1 MKKIVLLSLFALC
14 LPLLVMAQSNNDD
27 LYFVPSKE
35 KKQEAKKTPV
45 KKEPE
50 KKVVTTNIY
59 TSPGTT
65 VVVQDRKGNKRD
77 MRDVDEYNRRYDA
90 KDNEFA
96 MEDDTLY
103 VKEKAVSDPD
113 GEWVNGFNG
122 SQDDYEYAERIIR
135 FRNPRFAVSIS
146 SPLYWDIVYGNI
158 CGDTEIE
165 LEIGAV
171 KYTPD
176 VIVIDCCKLGYK
188 KLLHFREILHED
200 DIHPIIY
207 NIYTYDDTETIRIL
221 LDYDDI
227 LHILMPYDAKNVCHY
242 MLDKLKRIPV
252 DPDILRQNIS
262 KEIHRIITS
271 TGINRKHSGYD
282 HIYYMIF
289 LIIFKYNGNKVQI
302 GELYKDIEKQYGKNT
317 AAIERSTRS
326 AIVSGWEKMKPVDK
340 QMLFES
346 CLANGTKPTNAMYI
360 NTIAL
365 YIKHLYN
372 DQLEMYYKNK
382 NDHT

>member
-1 MKKIVLLSLFALC
+1 MLTDYSVLISESYDGQHK
-14 LPLLVMAQSNNDD
+14 LLTEELKRNG
-27 LYFVPSKE
+27 
-35 KKQEAKKTPV
+35 T
-45 KKEPE
+45 
-50 KKVVTTNIY
+50 KVH
-59 TSPGTT
+59 
-65 VVVQDRKGNKRD
+65 
-77 MRDVDEYNRRYDA
+77 
-90 KDNEFA
+90 
-96 MEDDTLY
+96 
-103 VKEKAVSDPD
+103 
-113 GEWVNGFNG
+113 
-122 SQDDYEYAERIIR
+122 
-135 FRNPRFAVSIS
+135 
-146 SPLYWDIVYGNI
+146 I

-188 KLLHFREILHED
+188 KLLHFREILHEN

-282 HIYYMIF
+282 HIYYIYSF
-289 LIIFKYNGNKVQI
+289 LYSNIAVIKYK
-302 GELYKDIEKQYGKNT
+302 
-317 AAIERSTRS
+317 
-326 AIVSGWEKMKPVDK
+326 
-340 QMLFES
+340 
-346 CLANGTKPTNAMYI
+346 LANFIRTLKNNTEKILRLLNAQQEV
-360 NTIAL
+360 L
-365 YIKHLYN
+365 
-372 DQLEMYYKNK
+372 
-382 NDHT
+382 

>member
-1 MKKIVLLSLFALC
+1 MLTDYSVLISESYDGQHK
-14 LPLLVMAQSNNDD
+14 LLTEELKRNG
-27 LYFVPSKE
+27 
-35 KKQEAKKTPV
+35 T
-45 KKEPE
+45 
-50 KKVVTTNIY
+50 KVH
-59 TSPGTT
+59 
-65 VVVQDRKGNKRD
+65 
-77 MRDVDEYNRRYDA
+77 
-90 KDNEFA
+90 
-96 MEDDTLY
+96 
-103 VKEKAVSDPD
+103 
-113 GEWVNGFNG
+113 
-122 SQDDYEYAERIIR
+122 
-135 FRNPRFAVSIS
+135 
-146 SPLYWDIVYGNI
+146 I

-289 LIIFKYNGNKVQI
+289 LIIFKYN
-302 GELYKDIEKQYGKNT
+302 
-317 AAIERSTRS
+317 
-326 AIVSGWEKMKPVDK
+326 
-340 QMLFES
+340 
-346 CLANGTKPTNAMYI
+346 
-360 NTIAL
+360 
-365 YIKHLYN
+365 
-372 DQLEMYYKNK
+372 
-382 NDHT
+382 

>member
-1 MKKIVLLSLFALC
+1 MLTDYSVLISESYDGQHK
-14 LPLLVMAQSNNDD
+14 LLTEE
-27 LYFVPSKE
+27 LK
-35 KKQEAKKTPV
+35 
-45 KKEPE
+45 
-50 KKVVTTNIY
+50 
-59 TSPGTT
+59 
-65 VVVQDRKGNKRD
+65 RKGTK
-77 MRDVDEYNRRYDA
+77 VH
-90 KDNEFA
+90 
-96 MEDDTLY
+96 
-103 VKEKAVSDPD
+103 
-113 GEWVNGFNG
+113 
-122 SQDDYEYAERIIR
+122 
-135 FRNPRFAVSIS
+135 
-146 SPLYWDIVYGNI
+146 I

-289 LIIFKYNGNKVQI
+289 LLIFKYNGNKVQI
-302 GELYKDIEKQYGKNT
+302 GELYKDIEKQYGKST

-326 AIVSGWEKMKPVDK
+326 AIVSGWETI
-340 QMLFES
+340 S
-346 CLANGTKPTNAMYI
+346 WRCITKI
-360 NTIAL
+360 KTI
-365 YIKHLYN
+365 IHRTIPKVHT
-372 DQLEMYYKNK
+372 YYKGYALFLKGEGFMICSFSSLRNK
-382 NDHT
+382 EVVNMRTGLKIGYVDDIEMDTQGANIVSLIVYGKPRAFGIMGRDEDIIIKCSDIELIGEDTILVKFNDSAVCTKSRTVKIENLLK

>member
-1 MKKIVLLSLFALC
+1 MLTDYSVLISESYDGQHK
-14 LPLLVMAQSNNDD
+14 LLTEE
-27 LYFVPSKE
+27 LK
-35 KKQEAKKTPV
+35 
-45 KKEPE
+45 
-50 KKVVTTNIY
+50 
-59 TSPGTT
+59 
-65 VVVQDRKGNKRD
+65 RKGTK
-77 MRDVDEYNRRYDA
+77 VH
-90 KDNEFA
+90 
-96 MEDDTLY
+96 
-103 VKEKAVSDPD
+103 
-113 GEWVNGFNG
+113 
-122 SQDDYEYAERIIR
+122 
-135 FRNPRFAVSIS
+135 
-146 SPLYWDIVYGNI
+146 I

-188 KLLHFREILHED
+188 KLLHFREILHEN
-200 DIHPIIY
+200 DIYPIIY

-282 HIYYMIF
+282 YIYYMIF
-289 LIIFKYNGNKVQI
+289 LLIFKYSGNKVQI
-302 GELYKDIEKQYGKNT
+302 GELYKDI
-317 AAIERSTRS
+317 
-326 AIVSGWEKMKPVDK
+326 VSGWEKMKPVDR

>member
-1 MKKIVLLSLFALC
+1 MLTDYSVLISESYDGQHK
-14 LPLLVMAQSNNDD
+14 LLTEE
-27 LYFVPSKE
+27 LK
-35 KKQEAKKTPV
+35 
-45 KKEPE
+45 
-50 KKVVTTNIY
+50 
-59 TSPGTT
+59 
-65 VVVQDRKGNKRD
+65 RKGTK
-77 MRDVDEYNRRYDA
+77 VH
-90 KDNEFA
+90 
-96 MEDDTLY
+96 
-103 VKEKAVSDPD
+103 
-113 GEWVNGFNG
+113 
-122 SQDDYEYAERIIR
+122 
-135 FRNPRFAVSIS
+135 
-146 SPLYWDIVYGNI
+146 I

-165 LEIGAV
+165 PEIGAV

-188 KLLHFREILHED
+188 KLLHFREILHEN
-200 DIHPIIY
+200 DIYPIIY

-252 DPDILRQNIS
+252 DPDILKQNIS

-289 LIIFKYNGNKVQI
+289 LIIFKYSGNKVQI

>member
-1 MKKIVLLSLFALC
+1 MLTDYSVLISESYDGQHK
-14 LPLLVMAQSNNDD
+14 LLTEE
-27 LYFVPSKE
+27 LK
-35 KKQEAKKTPV
+35 
-45 KKEPE
+45 
-50 KKVVTTNIY
+50 
-59 TSPGTT
+59 
-65 VVVQDRKGNKRD
+65 RKGTK
-77 MRDVDEYNRRYDA
+77 VH
-90 KDNEFA
+90 
-96 MEDDTLY
+96 
-103 VKEKAVSDPD
+103 
-113 GEWVNGFNG
+113 
-122 SQDDYEYAERIIR
+122 
-135 FRNPRFAVSIS
+135 
-146 SPLYWDIVYGNI
+146 I

-188 KLLHFREILHED
+188 KLLHFREILHEN
-200 DIHPIIY
+200 DIYPIIY

-221 LDYDDI
+221 LDYDI
-227 LHILMPYDAKNVCHY
+227 LK
-242 MLDKLKRIPV
+242 
-252 DPDILRQNIS
+252 QNIS

-289 LIIFKYNGNKVQI
+289 LLIFKYNGKKVQI
-302 GELYKDIEKQYGKNT
+302 GELYKDIEKQYGKST